1 MTDVSIDIVSD
12 IVCPWCFIGSRRVEQ
27 ALEGLDVRAKVA
39 FHPFLLDPSLPA
51 EGVDLRERL
60 AKRYNVDPDRMFGRV
75 EEAARQSGIPLD
87 FAKVRRMPSTV
98 KGHTLVRHA
107 EALGTQPAL
116 ARALFAAYFLEGRD
130 IGDTTTLA
138 DIAEQ
143 HGFTRDAALALL
155 SNDAELE
162 ETKAIARSF
171 SERGITGVPF
181 VIVNDKV
188 AINGAQPV
196 EIFQQAITRAATMNA

>member
-1 MTDVSIDIVSD
+1 MSDVSIDIVSD

-27 ALEGLDVRAKVA
+27 AIEGLGIQARVA
-39 FHPFLLDPSLPA
+39 FHPFLLDPSIPP

-60 AKRYNVDPDRMFGRV
+60 AKRYNVEPDRMFGRV

-87 FAKVRRMPSTV
+87 FGKVRRMPNTL
-98 KGHTLVRHA
+98 KGHTLIRHA
-107 EALGTQPAL
+107 EGNQAGL

-130 IGDTTTLA
+130 IGDTGTLA
-138 DIAEQ
+138 DIATQ

-181 VIVNDKV
+181 VIVNDKLAV
-188 AINGAQPV
+188 NGAQSV
-196 EIFQQAITRAATMNA
+196 EVFQQAITRGQAMNG

>member
-27 ALEGLDVRAKVA
+27 AIEGLGIQAKVA

-60 AKRYNVDPDRMFGRV
+60 AKRYNVDPDKMFGRV
-75 EEAARQSGIPLD
+75 EEAARESGIPLD
-87 FAKVRRMPSTV
+87 FSRVRRMPSTV

-107 EALGTQPAL
+107 DVLGTQAAL
-116 ARALFAAYFLEGRD
+116 ARALFAGYFLEGRD
-130 IGDTTTLA
+130 IGDTATLI

-143 HGFTRDAALALL
+143 HGFTRDAATDLL

-162 ETKAIARSF
+162 ETKAIARTF

-181 VIVNDKV
+181 VIVNDKLAV
-188 AINGAQPV
+188 NGAQSAEV
-196 EIFQQAITRAATMNA
+196 FQQAITRARTMNG